1 VGIEGINMD
10 EAKENA
16 EKLSS
21 LWEEDIRFYFK
32 LLLKPWE
39 AFEKPIPT
47 RLSLELAAISTL
59 FSLDISSPIPPRYF
73 AQRFFCWLAYNSVL
87 LFVYSLI
94 FALSGKRDRI
104 TALLRLFPLTY
115 ISLILY
121 GLFFVLYILVIVGI
135 AFLSISLNSELLF
148 SGFQHFIWGLIALW
162 ILFEQICLLL
172 KFYPENKRLAPLF
185 VLLANSIAFLAGY
198 LLYRF
203 FILICWFH

>member
-1 VGIEGINMD
+1 VGINMD

-47 RLSLELAAISTL
+47 RLSLELAAIATL
-59 FSLDISSPIPPRYF
+59 FSLDISSPFPPRYF
-73 AQRFFCWLAYNSVL
+73 AQRFFCWVAYNSVVL
-87 LFVYSLI
+87 LVYSLI

-104 TALLRLFPLTY
+104 TALLCLFPLTY

-148 SGFQHFIWGLIALW
+148 SDFQHFIWGLIALW
-162 ILFEQICLLL
+162 ILLEQICLLL
-172 KFYPENKRLAPLF
+172 KFYPENKRLTPLF

>member
-10 EAKENA
+10 EAKEKA

-47 RLSLELAAISTL
+47 RLSLELAAIATL
-59 FSLDISSPIPPRYF
+59 FSLDISSPFPPRYF
-73 AQRFFCWLAYNSVL
+73 AQRFFCWIAYNSVL
-87 LFVYSLI
+87 LLVYSLI
-94 FALSGKRDRI
+94 FALSGKRDSVA
-104 TALLRLFPLTY
+104 TFLRLFPLTY

-121 GLFFVLYILVIVGI
+121 GLFYFVYFIVILGIVFVTFI
-135 AFLSISLNSELLF
+135 LNSSAILF
-148 SGFQHFIWGLIALW
+148 GFPRFIWGLIALW

-172 KFYPENKRLAPLF
+172 IFYPENKRLAPLF

>member
-1 VGIEGINMD
+1 MD

-47 RLSLELAAISTL
+47 RLSLELAAIATL
-59 FSLDISSPIPPRYF
+59 FSLDITTPLPPRF
-73 AQRFFCWLAYNSVL
+73 FVQRFFCWLAYNSVVL
-87 LFVYSLI
+87 LFYSLI

-148 SGFQHFIWGLIALW
+148 SDFQHFIWGLIAL
-162 ILFEQICLLL
+162 
-172 KFYPENKRLAPLF
+172 
-185 VLLANSIAFLAGY
+185 
-198 LLYRF
+198 
-203 FILICWFH
+203 